1 MITIMMTEILET
13 DIEKIPDL
21 DMIITPETGI
31 LERTDIEEI
40 EIGIEKKDIEKRD
53 IGRIC
58 IERIDLE
65 MILDLGMIIIILIE
79 TPETDLGSFL
89 DPGMIIIGMIIRRN
103 MNHVALLLDRMLT
116 TRENLE
122 KGKKVLPL
130 ICFQKRILGKS

>member
-1 MITIMMTEILET
+1 MMKIMMTEIL

-21 DMIITPETGI
+21 DMIFTPETGI

-65 MILDLGMIIIILIE
+65 MILDLDMIIIILIE
-79 TPETDLGSFL
+79 IPETDLGSFL
-89 DPGMIIIGMIIRRN
+89 DLGMIIIGMIIRRN
-103 MNHVALLLDRMLT
+103 MNHVAPLLGRMLIT
-116 TRENLE
+116 LENLE